1 MPTISMFFLTIFTD
15 TLVPLMQGLFPI
27 AGLEYEME
35 QLMHTITGITG
46 IVKSWLNNLLCV

>member
-15 TLVPLMQGLFPI
+15 TLVPLMRGLFPI